1 MIELDELVRQNQL
14 ACLPFAKSGRAEAE
28 LSDAHPELSE
38 IIERGKRA
46 KIDSFRLQSRLRD
59 EDFYYANIA
68 KARSFSHDHGGTS
81 PSPQQA
87 RQKSLSERNDSSN
100 PLKQKTSTVDLMFEM
115 EDEPDEAIGTGS
127 SLSTPFASRNR
138 SGYSPRLEASSPNLP
153 LHEST
158 SSKKNEASPLNLD
171 AAISASP
178 TLRASTKYP
187 ATLGDAT
194 SPLPPWVSPTFD
206 SSRLTMKEIMAQ
218 ASSSRKSSLSSGL
231 ALKGRDAESTTSSPS
246 AKMSQ
251 RERKKQQ
258 QQEQPK
264 QQEFSTPSEETEQL
278 EAAVNAASPWQVAS
292 AGPRTSLKDVLGTT
306 SKTRSSSADKTSFQA
321 ANPPLTLRQTISGNA
336 PAVRRAASGGPPQ
349 QQQTKPVRSVSTPIV
364 AGKTSGFPLIGT
376 SAASPSIRS
385 VRYAP
390 PLAEPSLQLSMADI
404 LSQQQMEKDVVK
416 EAIAKRS
423 LQEIQEEQAFQE
435 WWDQESKKVQE
446 DEESAARG
454 KTVSARGGKASAG
467 RGRSRS
473 AGRRGRGRGRGE
485 SSSAIGLQS
494 RPSGEATSPEGLKP
508 TRGRGDAD
516 RGRGN
521 GRGRGT
527 RPTTT

>member
-1 MIELDELVRQNQL
+1 MTELDEVVRQNQL

-46 KIDSFRLQSRLRD
+46 KIDSFRLQSRLQD
-59 EDFYYANIA
+59 EDSYYTNVA
-68 KARSFSHDHGGTS
+68 KARSLSHDNGGTS

-87 RQKSLSERNDSSN
+87 RQKSLNERPHSSN

-115 EDEPDEAIGTGS
+115 EDEPDEFIGTGS
-127 SLSTPFASRNR
+127 TLSTPITSRNR
-138 SGYSPRLEASSPNLP
+138 SGYSPRLEALSPDLP
-153 LHEST
+153 LHNST
-158 SSKKNEASPLNLD
+158 RSNEKEASPLDLD
-171 AAISASP
+171 AGISASP
-178 TLRASTKYP
+178 TLRASEK
-187 ATLGDAT
+187 LLEDAT
-194 SPLPPWVSPTFD
+194 SPPPPWVSPTFD

-231 ALKGRDAESTTSSPS
+231 ALKGRDAESTTSSTS
-246 AKMSQ
+246 AKKSQ

-258 QQEQPK
+258 QQEQPR
-264 QQEFSTPSEETEQL
+264 QQGFSTLSAETGQL
-278 EAAVNAASPWQVAS
+278 GTAVHAASPWQVAS
-292 AGPRTSLKDVLGTT
+292 TGPRTSLEDFLGATT
-306 SKTRSSSADKTSFQA
+306 RTRSSSADKTSSQA
-321 ANPPLTLRQTISGNA
+321 SNPPLTLRQTISGNA
-336 PAVRRAASGGPPQ
+336 SAVRRAASGGPPQ
-349 QQQTKPVRSVSTPIV
+349 QQPTTPVRSVSTPIV
-364 AGKTSGFPLIGT
+364 AGKTSHSPLVGT
-376 SAASPSIRS
+376 SAASPSVRS

-390 PLAEPSLQLSMADI
+390 PPAEPSLQLSMADI

-416 EAIAKRS
+416 EATAKRS

-454 KTVSARGGKASAG
+454 KTVSPRAGKASAG

-485 SSSAIGLQS
+485 SSSAAGFQS
-494 RPSGEATSPEGLKP
+494 RSSGEAANQEGLKP

-516 RGRGN
+516 RSRGRGS

-527 RPTTT
+527 WPPMT